1 MQKIILVSLFIILA
15 LAIGT
20 VVSLRPESG
29 SQSPAVQITEHPLEK
44 SATLEQDLLL
54 LPRSSSESQ
63 IQITQDFRWLSLD
76 DLQTMTDAEIK
87 TYLNNVHMH
96 LAGTEHSMVDFQ
108 VDWNNWKQG
117 DDPYLEN
124 IEFRELHK
132 ALKTLLESDQKYLEL
147 NQSINIERWVMKLTD
162 LPENESASS
171 QWILDNLN
179 LLQFDDNLQKYR
191 L

>member
-1 MQKIILVSLFIILA
+1 
-15 LAIGT
+15 
-20 VVSLRPESG
+20 
-29 SQSPAVQITEHPLEK
+29 
-44 SATLEQDLLL
+44 
-54 LPRSSSESQ
+54 
-63 IQITQDFRWLSLD
+63 
-76 DLQTMTDAEIK
+76 
-87 TYLNNVHMH
+87 
-96 LAGTEHSMVDFQ
+96 MVNFQ

-124 IEFRELHK
+124 LEFRELHK